1 MQKNQFDEIIIGVF
15 NAQITFNNNLGIKTK
30 YLGTCK
36 FNFLNSRYAI
46 ATKYSYFFRSRLVVI
61 TQGADPVIV
70 VQNGEVTLYDVT
82 KLAAD
87 KIVDT
92 NGAGN
97 YFFFSIQM

>member
-1 MQKNQFDEIIIGVF
+1 M
-15 NAQITFNNNLGIKTK
+15 
-30 YLGTCK
+30 
-36 FNFLNSRYAI
+36 
-46 ATKYSYFFRSRLVVI
+46 VI

-97 YFFFSIQM
+97 YYFFFNTDVIRQLRPEFKFLLKKHQKIRNLL

>member
-1 MQKNQFDEIIIGVF
+1 M
-15 NAQITFNNNLGIKTK
+15 
-30 YLGTCK
+30 
-36 FNFLNSRYAI
+36 
-46 ATKYSYFFRSRLVVI
+46 VI

-97 YFFFSIQM
+97 YFFFNTYADVIRQLRPEL